1 MQLKLYVMATKLTLR
16 MDKDLVAKAKHEAK
30 HRGKSVSGMVAD
42 YFAAL
47 GEEAPPV
54 DALPPVTASLFGLL
68 RKTHVSEEDYRRHL
82 KDKYL

>member
-1 MQLKLYVMATKLTLR
+1 MR
-16 MDKDLVAKAKHEAK
+16 MDKILVAKAKQEAK

-47 GEEAPPV
+47 GEEAHPA
-54 DALPPVTASLFGLL
+54 DTLPPVTASLFGVL
-68 RKTHVSEEDYRRHL
+68 KKASVSEKDYRRHL

>member
-1 MQLKLYVMATKLTLR
+1 MTTKLTLR
-16 MDKDLVAKAKHEAK
+16 MDKMLVAKAKHEAR

-47 GEEAPPV
+47 GEEAPQV

-68 RKTHVSEEDYRRHL
+68 RKADVSEEDYRRHL
-82 KDKYL
+82 RDKYL

>member
-1 MQLKLYVMATKLTLR
+1 MNEL
-16 MDKDLVAKAKHEAK
+16 LVAKAKHEAK

-47 GEEAPPV
+47 GEEVYPA
-54 DALPPVTASLFGLL
+54 DTLPPVTASLFGIL
-68 RKTHVSEEDYRRHL
+68 KKASVSEEVYRRHL